1 VTVLCRAYDIHAD
14 AQRAVDALL
23 GAGVPTDGL
32 RVLMGEPERD
42 ARAEVEGEFA
52 GAAAP
57 AARVGAFAGSHAR
70 VEGGG
75 TFAGDASMQ
84 RGCSFAD
91 VDRDLV
97 TTYRDGVAH
106 MQVAGHRDLRGLL
119 ERAGLDRETA
129 ERDVAELHHGRV
141 VVLVDAGDDASAVE
155 AVLGAVA

>member
-1 VTVLCRAYDIHAD
+1 VTVLCRAYDTHDD

-23 GAGVPTDGL
+23 GAGVPTAGL
-32 RVLMGEPERD
+32 RVLMGEPGRD

-57 AARVGAFAGSHAR
+57 DARVGAFAGSHAR
-70 VEGGG
+70 ASGGG

-84 RGCSFAD
+84 RGGSFAD

-106 MQVAGHRDLRGLL
+106 MRVAGHRDLLGLL
-119 ERAGLDRETA
+119 QSAGLDRETA
-129 ERDVAELHHGRV
+129 ERDVAELHRGRV
-141 VVLVDAGDDASAVE
+141 VVLVDAGSDVEAVE
-155 AVLGAVA
+155 AALGAVA